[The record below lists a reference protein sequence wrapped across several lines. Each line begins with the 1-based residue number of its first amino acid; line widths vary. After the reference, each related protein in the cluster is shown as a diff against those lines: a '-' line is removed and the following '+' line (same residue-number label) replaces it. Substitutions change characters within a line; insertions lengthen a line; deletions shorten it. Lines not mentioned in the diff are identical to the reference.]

1 MKIILHRNSRP
12 ASPGHLTRKQIHR
25 FAMLDERIRAC
36 AISLADDLAEIK
48 RDKLYLAKFPTWEAY
63 CAEVRQI
70 GGRHGNRLIDYVEV
84 KTTLIEAGLE
94 APASERHSREVK
106 GTKAQQVATWAEV
119 KRRERN
125 GAKITGD
132 LVREINQEILHP
144 PEAEA
149 IARKSRITDAARATI
164 LKAQRERW
172 ARVKAQGDSPHG
184 VPASAGRGQQAHE
197 QGEPPEGG
205 TPNPE
210 SDADWTTNENGI
222 FTKPLVYDI
231 PLPAKAN
238 AKAQIRLGYAKG
250 QWWFGYDYG
259 LNGAD
264 NDVFSQGCGAG
275 CGEHRE
281 GYATKEMA
289 VEAAWQQMLA
299 TFQSH
304 RDKRTNSIK
313 IGQRCTLAS
322 ESLIDWRNRYPER
335 FPQETP
341 AAGPLSQEPPSISV
355 GTLAPGV
362 LPVRNPDPEPD
373 PAQANNN
380 TGDGRPWQF
389 TKPLKS
395 PAPVPEP
402 AKDPLD
408 PKTTGEEIVD
418 LLVQLSWT
426 TDSRHVHV
434 SLNRMRQY
442 LEERRQWRAQRD
454 AENAPKKAA

>member
-12 ASPGHLTRKQIHR
+12 ASPGHLTRKQSLR
-25 FAMLDERIRAC
+25 FAMLDERVRAS
-36 AISLADDLAEIK
+36 ATSLANDLEEIK

-94 APASERHSREVK
+94 APASERHAREVK

-119 KRRERN
+119 KRRESN

-164 LKAQRERW
+164 MKAQ
-172 ARVKAQGDSPHG
+172 
-184 VPASAGRGQQAHE
+184 
-197 QGEPPEGG
+197 
-205 TPNPE
+205 
-210 SDADWTTNENGI
+210 
-222 FTKPLVYDI
+222 
-231 PLPAKAN
+231 
-238 AKAQIRLGYAKG
+238 
-250 QWWFGYDYG
+250 
-259 LNGAD
+259 
-264 NDVFSQGCGAG
+264 
-275 CGEHRE
+275 
-281 GYATKEMA
+281 
-289 VEAAWQQMLA
+289 
-299 TFQSH
+299 
-304 RDKRTNSIK
+304 
-313 IGQRCTLAS
+313 
-322 ESLIDWRNRYPER
+322 RNRYPER

-341 AAGPLSQEPPSISV
+341 AADPLSQEPPSISV

-362 LPVRNPDPEPD
+362 LPLRNPDPEPD
-373 PAQANNN
+373 PEQANNN
-380 TGDGRPWQF
+380 SGDGRPWQF

-408 PKTTGEEIVD
+408 PKTTGEEIVE

-442 LEERRQWRAQRD
+442 LEEQRQWRAQRD